1 MKMKKWA
8 VLMLVLGLMNI
19 ASAGLVTLVPIT
31 EGAPGSATNPL
42 HGSDSITIL
51 VTTDI
56 ALLSLDTVLTV
67 TGPGTITDAMKP
79 GDCVPYGWDL
89 YLSFDPIITPK
100 MAEIG
105 AADFDGS
112 GLGVVGYFKLHC
124 DGPSIITVTLAP
136 AYDLIGG
143 PIELDSGNEPT
154 VSGSL
159 TIYEAPP
166 EPTCWDATQCAG
178 QTLLGDATC
187 DGKVNAADLVKLKQ
201 SWLKSKGQVGY
212 NCCADFDHN
221 GKIGSP
227 DLVRLKQNWLKSGL
241 FPATGNQS
249 CPP

>member
-67 TGPGTITDAMKP
+67 TGPGSITDAMKP
-79 GDCVPYGWDL
+79 GDCVPYGWDSS
-89 YLSFDPIITPK
+89 LSFDPIITPK

-105 AADFDGS
+105 AASFS
-112 GLGVVGYFKLHC
+112 GAGPGVVGYYLLHC
-124 DGPSIITVTLAP
+124 DGTGIVTVTLTP
-136 AYDLIGG
+136 AYDLVGG
-143 PIELDSGNEPT
+143 TYELVSGLEPT
-154 VSGSL
+154 ISGSL
-159 TIYEAPP
+159 TIYQMAIIY
-166 EPTCWDATQCAG
+166 TCWDANQCAG
-178 QTLLGDATC
+178 QTLGDADC
-187 DGKVNAADLVKLKQ
+187 NGKISSPDLVKLKQ
-201 SWLKSKGQVGY
+201 SWNKSKGQVGY
-212 NCCADFDHN
+212 NCCADFDRN
-221 GKIGSP
+221 GKVQAP
-227 DLVRLKQNWLKSGL
+227 DLVRLKQNWNKTGQL
-241 FPATGNQS
+241 PATGNQS